1 MGCRLAGSDN
11 ANDSVIFTRGIAMY
25 NNEDRDRTH
34 HSQSVPTLLAVF
46 EPIRHD
52 DMQRVVPDFFRQF
65 E

>member
-1 MGCRLAGSDN
+1 
-11 ANDSVIFTRGIAMY
+11 MY